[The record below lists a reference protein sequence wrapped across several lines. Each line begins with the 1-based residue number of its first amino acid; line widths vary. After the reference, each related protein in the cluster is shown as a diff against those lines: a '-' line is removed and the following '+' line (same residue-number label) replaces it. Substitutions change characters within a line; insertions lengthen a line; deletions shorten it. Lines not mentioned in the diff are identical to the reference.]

1 MAEPG
6 AGNERIEGKPRPMT
20 ASAAEDPVLAA
31 QGRPA
36 MVVLLT
42 VVFVNLVGFGV
53 LLPILPFY
61 GRSFHAPVWLVTWV
75 FAAFSIGNFF
85 AEPLW
90 GRLSDRIGR
99 RPILLGTIFAS
110 GVGFIA
116 LAFAPNIWMVLL
128 IRLLSGLTTG
138 NLSTIQ
144 GYIADVTPPQLRSG
158 RIGWLGAAFALGFVA
173 GPALGGLL
181 ARPELGQAGYRLPL
195 FIAGGLSFASSLG
208 AVLFVRETCAH
219 AQIGAPPGAAF
230 KTLKH
235 ALHHPVLGRALV
247 ITLFY
252 TAAFAAAES
261 TFGLWAQRR
270 YGWGPSKLSIC
281 FASVAVT
288 AAIAQGFLTGRITRR
303 WGEALTLAGGLA
315 IISATLALQPLGQG
329 MIRTIVLLALTVFGQ
344 ALALPNI
351 SALISRTAPPDRQG
365 AMLGLNMS
373 IGALA
378 RALGP
383 IAGGALF
390 SIVGADTPLYAA
402 ALVVAPTILLAWQA
416 EGAARRRYG
425 LEPAAMLRSSHATDD
440 RPRAAE

>member
-1 MAEPG
+1 MA
-6 AGNERIEGKPRPMT
+6 
-20 ASAAEDPVLAA
+20 
-31 QGRPA
+31 
-36 MVVLLT
+36 VLLA

-61 GRSFHAPVWLVTWV
+61 GRSFHAPVWLITWV

-128 IRLLSGLTTG
+128 IRLISGLTTG

-144 GYIADVTPPQLRSG
+144 GSIADITPPQHRAG
-158 RIGWLGAAFALGFVA
+158 RIGMLGAAFALGFIA

-181 ARPELGQAGYRLPL
+181 AHPELGQAGFRLPL
-195 FIAGGLSFASSLG
+195 FIAGGLSFASSIG
-208 AVLFVRETCAH
+208 AFLFVRESCVH
-219 AQIGAPPGAAF
+219 AQIGAPPSALI
-230 KTLKH
+230 KTFKH
-235 ALHHPVLGRALV
+235 ALNHPVLARALL
-247 ITLFY
+247 ITLLY

-261 TFGLWAQRR
+261 TFGLWAQHR
-270 YGWGPSKLSIC
+270 YGWGPKKLSIC

-288 AAIAQGFLTGRITRR
+288 AAIAQGFITGRITRR

-315 IISATLALQPLGQG
+315 LIAATLALQPLGQG
-329 MIRTIVLLALTVFGQ
+329 MARTIVLLALTIFGQ

-351 SALISRTAPPDRQG
+351 SALISRSTPADCQG
-365 AMLGLNMS
+365 TVLGLNTAV
-373 IGALA
+373 GALA
-378 RALGP
+378 RAVGP

-402 ALVVAPTILLAWQA
+402 ALLVAPTVLLAWQA
-416 EGAARRRYG
+416 EGATRGR
-425 LEPAAMLRSSHATDD
+425 PATA
-440 RPRAAE
+440 